1 MHIEKLAIN
10 NTISAYNET
19 TSTLQLKEI
28 SQPGLTDLNT
38 QALRPRDR
46 KKLKKKIPSPSHLI

>member
-10 NTISAYNET
+10 NTISVYNKT
-19 TSTLQLKEI
+19 ASTLQLKEI
-28 SQPGLTDLNT
+28 SQPGLIDSNT

-46 KKLKKKIPSPSHLI
+46 